1 MQRQSPGNCN
11 PIGYARGQSISLRQ
25 KGNAYYELGDYSKML
40 LHYQDALRVA
50 EKANDS
56 LQMAK
61 AMYNIGNNA
70 YQEIGRSEDA
80 RNIIKGDAL

>member
-1 MQRQSPGNCN
+1 
-11 PIGYARGQSISLRQ
+11 
-25 KGNAYYELGDYSKML
+25 ML